1 MKPKQKPQPDEFW
14 KIAELRK
21 LMNLCDNEMETS
33 TMPLKLRYE
42 GEIKLMQ
49 QAEAFGRADE
59 RAKTQL
65 EDNHMKSEAVKW
77 IEHYDVEAE
86 RGSPVAIAL
95 SAWLNHFFNITD
107 EDLK

>member
-65 EDNHMKSEAVKW
+65 EDKKEFLRILHMLDNDELELPEAILG
-77 IEHYDVEAE
+77 IEVELKKA
-86 RGSPVAIAL
+86 
-95 SAWLNHFFNITD
+95 D
-107 EDLK
+107 EHVRK

>member
-59 RAKTQL
+59 RAKTL
-65 EDNHMKSEAVKW
+65 KEVWNFFACPAIGKSGEFERW
-77 IEHYDVEAE
+77 LEAE
-86 RGSPVAIAL
+86 LKKA
-95 SAWLNHFFNITD
+95 D
-107 EDLK
+107 EHVRK